1 MSNPMIP
8 QQQPNMMQAL
18 QQLRAN
24 PAQVLQQAGLNIP
37 QGMSDPNAIIQH
49 LLQSGQVP
57 QEAYNKALQMVQ
69 FRR

>member
-8 QQQPNMMQAL
+8 QQQPNIPPAL

-24 PAQVLQQAGLNIP
+24 PAQVLQQVGLNIP

>member
-8 QQQPNMMQAL
+8 QQQPNMMQML

-37 QGMSDPNAIIQH
+37 QGMNAPNAIIQH